1 MVTEFCYNYHMLRD
15 YFKQLIII
23 IVLIAACAII
33 ARVMNGG
40 ETLAEYAAKHP
51 DKAYSTQAEEV
62 IDD

>member
-1 MVTEFCYNYHMLRD
+1 MFRD
-15 YFKQLIII
+15 YLKQLIII
-23 IVLIAACAII
+23 IILIAVCAVI

-51 DKAYSTQAEEV
+51 DKAYSTQSEDV